1 MSFYLLIY
9 IVSIVFSIYWGY
21 LVYKIYKNAFG
32 IFFLLF
38 TIFMSGWFILFF
50 LFFSGISGV
59 ENLLFISRFCFWIWV
74 LTTYSLLFSLY
85 FFNIWKNNLSK
96 KSYLFI
102 ILFFI
107 SILWI
112 YIGSDRIIYDLE
124 FSQSENV
131 YREIPG
137 KWFLLHV
144 FFQSFFVVAFVIMAF
159 IKWKQSSYIN
169 RLRLKYISFFSYLLL
184 FLLITFQLFLPMMW
198 IRIFEREIILIYT
211 FFISWVVYVIKKYYF
226 TNVYYSIWKIFI
238 WFLAWILSLGSIFW
252 LTQLYEYFNNGFWGN
267 TNFTWYANI
276 VIWIIFYVIFYKIL
290 YNFLLWRDQYSTFEW
305 FINKLKQNISLIT
318 DFHKLC
324 PYLEKELKSIF
335 KTYYCKVSLFDNF
348 SNKELKKFFQKN
360 NWMKLF
366 INDIVFIEENKSKF
380 DKKNILLDLD
390 NKDFLIFP
398 IFNSQENIWIISLGI
413 KSFWD
418 FYNKTEIKIIQ
429 DFIFFIEHHLKYI
442 QSFEKIRDF
451 SLNLDKKVDE
461 KTIEYNN
468 LINKQKEFIAMISH
482 EIRSPVASAIFQ
494 ADSMLD
500 DIKYGDISD
509 IKSELEIL
517 NSILIKIWELTSKLF
532 AVQYYDTHNVT
543 LYLEEIHIP
552 YLLKNEIEV
561 HTHTSENI
569 QFIDRVDKNIWFL
582 KIDKVQFRQVIENLI
597 SNAIKFTQGKDGIVC
612 VTWYK
617 TDTSFIVKIEDNG
630 EGFEWI
636 KIWDLFDKYSK
647 WNTNIIWL
655 WMWLY
660 LCKKI
665 ISMHQGNIHAGFS
678 QEFWWA
684 EFIIEI
690 PII

>member
-102 ILFFI
+102 ILFFTC
-107 SILWI
+107 ILWV
-112 YIGSDRIIYDLE
+112 YIWSDVIIYDLE
-124 FSQSENV
+124 FSKSENV

-144 FFQSFFVVAFVIMAF
+144 FFQSFFVVAFVVMAF

-169 RLRLKYISFFSYLLL
+169 RLRLKYISIFSYLLL

-211 FFISWVVYVIKKYYF
+211 FFIFWVVYVIKKYYF

-252 LTQLYEYFNNGFWGN
+252 FTQLYEYFNNGFWGN

-276 VIWIIFYVIFYKIL
+276 VVWIIFYVIFYKIL
-290 YNFLLWRDQYSTFEW
+290 YNFLLWRDEYSTFEW

-335 KTYYCKVSLFDNF
+335 KTHYCKVSLFDNF
-348 SNKELKKFFQKN
+348 WNKELKKFFQKN
-360 NWMKLF
+360 NWMKIF

-398 IFNSQENIWIISLGI
+398 IFNNQENIGIISLGV

-442 QSFEKIRDF
+442 QSFEKIRDL

-500 DIKYGDISD
+500 DIKDGNISD

-532 AVQYYDTHNVT
+532 AVQYYDTHNVA

>member
-38 TIFMSGWFILFF
+38 TIFMSGWFVLFF

-238 WFLAWILSLGSIFW
+238 WLLAWILSLGSIFW
-252 LTQLYEYFNNGFWGN
+252 LTQLYEYFNNGFWWN

-335 KTYYCKVSLFDNF
+335 KTHYCKVSLFDNF

-442 QSFEKIRDF
+442 QSFEKIRDL

-500 DIKYGDISD
+500 DIKDGDIFD

>member
-442 QSFEKIRDF
+442 QSFEKIRDL